1 MIITNVFFKGEKKC
15 KTKQGN
21 GKREC
26 NRNLLVSLLWL
37 IGLVFQMER
46 GDGMKTKNTAC
57 RERERTSPAV
67 ILCLFIFIRFSS
79 LHSSSSFLSL
89 LASTFTVREAVLDIA
104 FVFFSFSTVE
114 LLKKTKRRL
123 ICSHGRALTWD
134 LPGRSSKKKKKN
146 EKANDLVCV
155 GWICVAQRRP
165 HDLKRGA

>member
-57 RERERTSPAV
+57 REREDLTRCDSLPLHFHPIFFTS
-67 ILCLFIFIRFSS
+67 
-79 LHSSSSFLSL
+79 SSSSFLSL
-89 LASTFTVREAVLDIA
+89 LASTFTVYEKQYLILRSY
-104 FVFFSFSTVE
+104 SFPF
-114 LLKKTKRRL
+114 RL
-123 ICSHGRALTWD
+123 W
-134 LPGRSSKKKKKN
+134 N
-146 EKANDLVCV
+146 Y
-155 GWICVAQRRP
+155 
-165 HDLKRGA
+165 